1 MVMMVAM
8 LGLLLL
14 AACGIE
20 ILTIQ
25 NLVKKMEQSEM
36 IMVREFL

>member
-14 AACGIE
+14 AACGNE